1 MTGAPD
7 HFWFLFAAYAAIW
20 VLMALF
26 LVHLGRRHR
35 VLERELQAL
44 EERLGRPA
52 DGNAAPLRE

>member
-1 MTGAPD
+1 MTGTTD
-7 HFWFLFAAYAAIW
+7 HFWFLFSAYAAIW

-35 VLERELQAL
+35 VLERELRAL
-44 EERLGRPA
+44 EDRLPRQK